1 MWVNRLGVAW
11 CALRG
16 AGRGRWVWAVP
27 GEGLG
32 AGVGVGVGVDGVWVG
47 MSARVGRSAGLGV

>member
-27 GEGLG
+27 RAWER
-32 AGVGVGVGVDGVWVG
+32 AWAWVWV
-47 MSARVGRSAGLGV
+47 